1 MGTIRRGSR
10 CHGTAFVAF
19 HRDVEKRMF
28 TAMFAMGLL
37 CGWAGVFSLIMLETV
52 ICGAVL
58 VSFWNAGLVE
68 ACWKSVETGAVLTAG
83 FLCALVV
90 LYLSDKFRFRL
101 VNLPQ
106 RDEGGLLSVIAGR
119 DMEPIKV
126 RPARFRADPPN

>member
-1 MGTIRRGSR
+1 
-10 CHGTAFVAF
+10 
-19 HRDVEKRMF
+19 MF

-101 VNLPQ
+101 YPDSLTMRKSRLPASWKWI
-106 RDEGGLLSVIAGR
+106 RLMG
-119 DMEPIKV
+119 
-126 RPARFRADPPN
+126 